1 MPIRAI
7 VQPVLRQQVH
17 EVERGLFVSCRRRCL
32 GSRCA
37 RYATSKGVPD
47 GTVHE
52 AGAHRIDVIER
63 VKARLAELDSA
74 LPPGVEIV
82 PTSPAT
88 HGGRPAR

>member
-1 MPIRAI
+1 VR
-7 VQPVLRQQVH
+7 
-17 EVERGLFVSCRRRCL
+17 
-32 GSRCA
+32 
-37 RYATSKGVPD
+37 
-47 GTVHE
+47 E

-88 HGGRPAR
+88 RGGRPAR